1 MNEYEKL
8 RNLNKFKKW
17 KFKEGLEK
25 FSYRNVMLNHTGT
38 GNVSPSPGPIVSS
51 NKILLINGN
60 DNGSLY
66 GLKLQLL

>member
-38 GNVSPSPGPIVSS
+38 GNVTTPPSEPSLPSFTLLFNTSPLTFTG
-51 NKILLINGN
+51 KYLTFT
-60 DNGSLY
+60 
-66 GLKLQLL
+66 Q

>member
-60 DNGSLY
+60 DMVTINGDNLR
-66 GLKLQLL
+66 LI

>member
-25 FSYRNVMLNHTGT
+25 FSYRNVMLNYTGS
-38 GNVSPSPGPIVSS
+38 GILE
-51 NKILLINGN
+51 NKPFPVPEFAIKAIDNSILISLNEEPLI
-60 DNGSLY
+60 
-66 GLKLQLL
+66 QI